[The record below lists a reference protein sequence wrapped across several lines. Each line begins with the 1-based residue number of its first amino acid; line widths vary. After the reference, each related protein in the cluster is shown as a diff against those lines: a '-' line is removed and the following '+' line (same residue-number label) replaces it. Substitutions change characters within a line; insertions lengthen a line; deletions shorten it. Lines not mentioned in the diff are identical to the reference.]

1 MALRGLLG
9 RQSIKKNTNQRKIMT
24 TEIIIERVKLQKIR
38 LDGGTQP
45 RKEIDEPLVQHYT
58 EVLLEGKDKFPPIEL
73 WFDGKSYWPSDGFHR
88 FHSHKRAGF
97 LDIEAIINQGTKR
110 DAFRAC
116 LKANSKHG
124 KPRTPEE
131 RRYVV
136 QMALEDIEYGEA
148 SDSIIAELC
157 DVSIQTV
164 GRVSKLLGLEK
175 TSRVGKDGRRI
186 STVNIGRPA
195 APPPPPPEPEYTEDD
210 KLHEMAIEHTAL
222 SEENTKLKDMLA
234 IKTLPVSEK
243 ARTEV
248 QETIEQLRAEVKD
261 LEFKLRTMTQ
271 SRNEFQNKNAEM
283 IKQLTYWKKRV
294 ERAEKSLES
303 K

>member
-1 MALRGLLG
+1 MIAR
-9 RQSIKKNTNQRKIMT
+9 I
-24 TEIIIERVKLQKIR
+24 KLQKIR

-58 EVLLEGKDKFPPIEL
+58 EVLLEGKDQFPPIDL

-88 FHSHKRAGF
+88 FHAHKRAGF
-97 LDIEAIINQGTKR
+97 LDIEAMVNQGTKR
-110 DAFRAC
+110 DAFLAC
-116 LKANSKHG
+116 LKANGKHG

-136 QMALEDIEYGEA
+136 QMALEDIELGEKT
-148 SDSIIAELC
+148 DVEIAAIC
-157 DVSIQTV
+157 DVSSMTV
-164 GRVSKLLGLEK
+164 GRVRKAMGLEK
-175 TSRVGKDGRRI
+175 SNRVNQDGK
-186 STVNIGRPA
+186 SVNIAGRGPKPA
-195 APPPPPPEPEYTEDD
+195 PEPEPEYTEDD
-210 KLHEMAIEHTAL
+210 KLHELAIEHTAL

-234 IKTLPVSEK
+234 VRTLPVSEK

-248 QETIEQLRAEVKD
+248 QETIESLRAEVKD

-283 IKQLTYWKKRV
+283 IKQLNYWKKRA
-294 ERAEKSLES
+294 ERAEKGLQS

>member
-1 MALRGLLG
+1 
-9 RQSIKKNTNQRKIMT
+9 MT
-24 TEIIIERVKLQKIR
+24 ERIKLQKIR

-58 EVLLEGKDKFPPIEL
+58 EILLEGKDKFPPIDL
-73 WFDGKSYWPSDGFHR
+73 WFDGKVYWPSDGFHR
-88 FHSHKRAGF
+88 FHAHKRAGF
-97 LDIEAIINQGTKR
+97 LDIEAVINLGTKR
-110 DAFRAC
+110 DAFTAC

-136 QMALEDIEYGEA
+136 QMALEDIELGGKFDVE
-148 SDSIIAELC
+148 IAAIC
-157 DVSIQTV
+157 DVSSMTV
-164 GRVSKLLGLEK
+164 GRVRKAMGLEK
-175 TSRVGKDGRRI
+175 SNRVNHDGK
-186 STVNIGRPA
+186 SVNIAGRGPKP
-195 APPPPPPEPEYTEDD
+195 APPPPSPEYTEDD
-210 KLHEMAIEHTAL
+210 KMHELAIEHTAL

-234 IKTLPVSEK
+234 IRTLPVSEK

-248 QETIEQLRAEVKD
+248 QETIESLRAEVKD
-261 LEFKLRTMTQ
+261 LDFRLRTMTQ

-283 IKQLTYWKKRV
+283 IKQLTYWKKRA
-294 ERAEKSLES
+294 ERSEKALES

>member
-1 MALRGLLG
+1 
-9 RQSIKKNTNQRKIMT
+9 MT

-58 EVLLEGKDKFPPIEL
+58 EILLEGKDKFPPIEL
-73 WFDGKSYWPSDGFHR
+73 WFDGKDYWPSDGFHR

-97 LDIEAIINQGTKR
+97 LDIESIINLGTKR
-110 DAFRAC
+110 DAFKAC

-124 KPRTPEE
+124 KPRTPDE

-136 QMALEDIEYGEA
+136 QMALEDIEYSNA
-148 SDSIIAELC
+148 TDHTIAELC
-157 DVSIQTV
+157 DVSVQTV
-164 GRVSKLLGLEK
+164 GRVRKALGLEK
-175 TSRVGKDGRRI
+175 TTRVTKDGKII
-186 STVNIGRPA
+186 STTNRGRPPT
-195 APPPPPPEPEYTEDD
+195 PPPPPPAPVYTEDD
-210 KLHEMAIEHTAL
+210 KLHEMAIEQIAL
-222 SEENTKLKDMLA
+222 TEENTKLKDMLA
-234 IKTLPVSEK
+234 IKTLPVSEE

-248 QETIEQLRAEVKD
+248 QETIESLREEVKG

-271 SRNEFQNKNAEM
+271 SRNEFQSKNAEM
-283 IKQLTYWKKRV
+283 IKQLTYWKKRA
-294 ERAEKSLES
+294 ERSEKALES

>member
-1 MALRGLLG
+1 
-9 RQSIKKNTNQRKIMT
+9 MT
-24 TEIIIERVKLQKIR
+24 ERVLLNKIR

-58 EVLLEGKDKFPPIEL
+58 EVLLEGKDKFPPIDL

-88 FHSHKRAGF
+88 FHAHKRAGF
-97 LDIEAIINQGTKR
+97 LDIEAVVNQGTKR
-110 DAFRAC
+110 DAFLAC
-116 LKANSKHG
+116 LKANGKHG

-136 QMALEDIEYGEA
+136 QMALEDIELGEKT
-148 SDSIIAELC
+148 DVEIALIC
-157 DVSIQTV
+157 DVSSMTV
-164 GRVSKLLGLEK
+164 GRVRKAMGLEAA
-175 TSRVGKDGRRI
+175 SRVDKNGQR
-186 STVNIGRPA
+186 VNITGRGPKPA
-195 APPPPPPEPEYTEDD
+195 PEPEPEYTEDD
-210 KLHEMAIEHTAL
+210 KMHELAIEHTAL

-234 IKTLPVSEK
+234 IRTLPVSEK

-248 QETIEQLRAEVKD
+248 QETIESLRAEVKD

-271 SRNEFQNKNAEM
+271 SRNEFQSKNAEM
-283 IKQLTYWKKRV
+283 IKQLNYWKKRV
-294 ERAEKSLES
+294 ERAEKALES

>member
-1 MALRGLLG
+1 MTER
-9 RQSIKKNTNQRKIMT
+9 IK
-24 TEIIIERVKLQKIR
+24 LAKIR

-88 FHSHKRAGF
+88 FHAHKRAGF
-97 LDIEAIINQGTKR
+97 LDIEAVVNQGTKR
-110 DAFRAC
+110 DAFLAC
-116 LKANSKHG
+116 LRANGKHG

-136 QMALEDIEYGEA
+136 QMALEDIELGEKT
-148 SDSIIAELC
+148 DVEIALIC
-157 DVSIQTV
+157 DVSSMTV
-164 GRVSKLLGLEK
+164 GRVRKAMGLEAA
-175 TSRVGKDGRRI
+175 SRVDKNGQR
-186 STVNIGRPA
+186 VNITGRGPKPA
-195 APPPPPPEPEYTEDD
+195 PEPEPEYTEDD
-210 KLHEMAIEHTAL
+210 KLHELAIEHTAL

-234 IKTLPVSEK
+234 IRTLPVSEK

-248 QETIEQLRAEVKD
+248 QETIESLRAEVKD

-271 SRNEFQNKNAEM
+271 SRNEFQSKNAEM
-283 IKQLTYWKKRV
+283 IKQLNYWKKRV
-294 ERAEKSLES
+294 ERAEKALES

>member
-1 MALRGLLG
+1 
-9 RQSIKKNTNQRKIMT
+9 MT

-136 QMALEDIEYGEA
+136 QMALEDIEYSNA
-148 SDSIIAELC
+148 TDHMIAELC
-157 DVSIQTV
+157 DVSVQTV
-164 GRVSKLLGLEK
+164 GRVRKALGLEK
-175 TSRVGKDGRRI
+175 TSTVGKDGRRLN
-186 STVNIGRPA
+186 TANIGRPA
-195 APPPPPPEPEYTEDD
+195 APPPEPEYTEDD
-210 KLHEMAIEHTAL
+210 KMHELAIEQIAL
-222 SEENTKLKDMLA
+222 TEENTKLKDMLA
-234 IKTLPVSEK
+234 IKTLPVSEE
-243 ARTEV
+243 ARAEV
-248 QETIEQLRAEVKD
+248 QETIESLRAEVKD

-283 IKQLTYWKKRV
+283 IKQLTYWKKRA
-294 ERAEKSLES
+294 ERSEKALES